1 MYSNHQHYE
10 LQLTKSIAKSIG
22 ILPVLN
28 TANDTMILFYQK
40 VLQKV
45 MQFFLLLLSTT
56 MSVLGT

>member
-56 MSVLGT
+56 MSVLRT